1 MTLTR
6 FALQNTVGKA
16 LAGVDWRMRGK
27 KTEIAIMKKTRTGK
41 GREVKKN
48 LFVFTS

>member
-1 MTLTR
+1 M
-6 FALQNTVGKA
+6 GKA

-27 KTEIAIMKKTRTGK
+27 KIEMAIIKKIRTGK

-48 LFVFTS
+48 AFVFTS